1 MNAATMELQEL
12 LTSQSVFRYED
23 VSVDKL
29 EFMKDMLGRTVSGT
43 PMESNLER
51 IWEGLREREVSMS
64 TGIGLGVAIPHCS
77 SEWVEDVVVSL
88 AVLGKPL
95 EFQAVDDEPV
105 QIVVLLLMPRN
116 RFDRHIKTLASI
128 ARMFND
134 EAFRKKVIDAKDE
147 TEIFELIQAFQDPA
161 RDQ

>member
-1 MNAATMELQEL
+1 MMELQEL
-12 LTSQSVFRYED
+12 LTPGSVYRYTERSD
-23 VSVDKL
+23 DKL
-29 EFMKDMLGRTVSGT
+29 EFLRDMLGRTLGGT
-43 PMESNLER
+43 PMEGSTDR
-51 IWEGLREREVSMS
+51 VWEGLREREVSMS

-77 SEWVEDVVVSL
+77 SEWVDDVVVSL
-88 AVLGKPL
+88 AVLTRPL

-134 EAFRKKVIDAKDE
+134 EGFRQKILNAE
-147 TEIFELIQAFQDPA
+147 SEEAIYELIQSFQDPGK
-161 RDQ
+161 

>member
-1 MNAATMELQEL
+1 MHSLAGMELQEL
-12 LTSQSVFRYED
+12 LNPSNIFRFEEH
-23 VSVDKL
+23 SPDKL
-29 EFMKDMLGRTVSGT
+29 EFLRDLLHRTVVNT
-43 PMESNLER
+43 AMEPNEEK
-51 IWEGLREREVSMS
+51 IWEALREREVSMS

-88 AVLGKPL
+88 ATLPSPL

-134 EAFRKKVIDAKDE
+134 ESFRKKILAAPDAE
-147 TEIFELIQAFQDPA
+147 SINLLIEESAA
-161 RDQ
+161 G

>member
-1 MNAATMELQEL
+1 MELQEL
-12 LTSQSVFRYED
+12 LTSNSVFRYEQRSD
-23 VSVDKL
+23 DKL
-29 EFMKDMLGRTVSGT
+29 EFMKDMLGRTLKGT
-43 PMESNLER
+43 AMQPNLEK

-77 SEWVEDVVVSL
+77 SEWVEDVIVSL
-88 AVLGKPL
+88 AVLGEPL

-134 EAFRKKVIDAKDE
+134 ESFRKKIVGASDE
-147 TEIFELIQAFQDPA
+147 EQIFELIQSFQDPA
-161 RDQ
+161 KEQ

>member
-1 MNAATMELQEL
+1 
-12 LTSQSVFRYED
+12 
-23 VSVDKL
+23 
-29 EFMKDMLGRTVSGT
+29 
-43 PMESNLER
+43 
-51 IWEGLREREVSMS
+51 
-64 TGIGLGVAIPHCS
+64 
-77 SEWVEDVVVSL
+77 
-88 AVLGKPL
+88 VLGKPL

>member
-1 MNAATMELQEL
+1 MELQEL
-12 LTSQSVFRYED
+12 LTSKSVFRYEERSD
-23 VSVDKL
+23 DKL
-29 EFMKDMLGRTVSGT
+29 EFMKDMLGRTLKGT
-43 PMESNLER
+43 PMEANLEK

-77 SEWVEDVVVSL
+77 SEWVDDVIVSL
-88 AVLGKPL
+88 AVLGSPL

-134 EAFRKKVIDAKDE
+134 EGFRQKIVGATDE
-147 TEIFELIQAFQDPA
+147 EQIFELIQSFQDPTKE
-161 RDQ
+161 Q

>member
-1 MNAATMELQEL
+1 
-12 LTSQSVFRYED
+12 
-23 VSVDKL
+23 
-29 EFMKDMLGRTVSGT
+29 
-43 PMESNLER
+43 
-51 IWEGLREREVSMS
+51 MS

-77 SEWVEDVVVSL
+77 SEWVDDVVVSL
-88 AVLGKPL
+88 AVLTRPL

-134 EAFRKKVIDAKDE
+134 EGFRQKILNAE
-147 TEIFELIQAFQDPA
+147 SEEAIYELIQSFQDPGK
-161 RDQ
+161 